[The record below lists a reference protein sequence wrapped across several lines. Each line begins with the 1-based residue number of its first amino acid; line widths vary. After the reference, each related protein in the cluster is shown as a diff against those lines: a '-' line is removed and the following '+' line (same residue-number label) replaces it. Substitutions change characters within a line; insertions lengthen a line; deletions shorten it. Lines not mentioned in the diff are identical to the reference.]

1 MRSKLSAVFTF
12 LAAILLSMS
21 AVKSADVLTPGVL
34 KVSLYTGLT
43 GGAVADFTGD
53 AKYPNSPDEIRF
65 LKSFNSRDALPN
77 DALDNFGGRIEGFL
91 TPLESGDYHFFLRS
105 DAQSQLF
112 LSSDETE
119 ANALLIAEETDRGDP
134 FMEPESAD
142 PATTAAPVSLTAG
155 KRYFIMVL
163 YKGNGGGG
171 NSADFAQVAWR
182 KMGDT
187 TPAALLKPIPAAFLS
202 ALASDAKV
210 AKVTVTQPPKD
221 VTAEENSKVT
231 FSVASDLPATNFV
244 SIVWQRNSVNIPGA
258 TGTNYARFL
267 DKADNGAKFRAVV
280 AMPGAFVN
288 SPEATA
294 TVTDDKTR
302 PVLVGA
308 KGGPNRP
315 EVTLTFSERLNQSSA
330 TAIANYKIAAAGGAA
345 LGVTEAA
352 LSADRTQVT
361 LKTAA
366 QTVGTQYTVTVNNVA
381 DLAAAAPNTV
391 AANSQASFYALGPLL
406 QGIDGFVVWEAED
419 YDRNLDGLWF
429 PDTERGVASG
439 GVSMVNY
446 NGAGGS
452 EANTKLEY
460 DIFFPKAGTNI
471 IWWRFSGNDGN
482 DDSAWVHVDGARPVG
497 RETGNFAALSG
508 TGTSLA
514 GNWGWIANAFEGGGR
529 MTFVIDTPGVHS
541 IAIAR
546 REDGS
551 YVDKFVIT
559 TDPNFNPTTGFGTF
573 GPSPTLRQGEPA
585 PPGATVQIAA
595 HPANTNAL
603 ENTSITLRGAAAIPQ
618 GFLFTYQWQRKQG
631 NTFVDIAGSTLT
643 NLTINP
649 LTLDWNGAVVRLRV
663 TVAGDLKYTDE
674 ATITVTPETTA
685 PELVKATGSALKSQ
699 AVIYFSEPVTSAS
712 AQNTANYKIASSTG
726 ASVAVQSATLMPN
739 GRAVVLGTGAQTVGA
754 KYTVTVNGVADT
766 AAKPNLTVNATAKF
780 YSLGALQ
787 PQGDD
792 GLLVFEAEDF
802 DSNQGDLWVVD
813 NVRGTPSGGASTR
826 VPTGADSDAMRIEY
840 NLTFTKSGIHVIWYR
855 GTGNSGSDDSGW
867 LLVDGAR
874 PSNRATGTLA
884 AMTGFPTGTSADF
897 GWASGVQG
905 GTPPMT
911 FPITAGAHSIGLGL
925 REDGAYFDKFAIS
938 SDTNF
943 VPTAYGT
950 FGPPETRAGSPA
962 LPTLEITSPTAN
974 AQFNAGADVPITVA
988 ISPTTRTVTK
998 VEFFRA
1004 NVKIGE
1010 STASPFNFTW
1020 QSAPPGTNNITA
1032 RLTDDVNDS
1041 VSSRAVSVIVSA
1053 PQGITLIATAGAGGL
1068 NLVWKGGAAPYI
1080 VQKKTTLSD
1089 AAWVDVLTTND
1100 AFATVPVQGGS
1111 GFFRVTSQ

>member
-1 MRSKLSAVFTF
+1 M
-12 LAAILLSMS
+12 
-21 AVKSADVLTPGVL
+21 
-34 KVSLYTGLT
+34 
-43 GGAVADFTGD
+43 
-53 AKYPNSPDEIRF
+53 
-65 LKSFNSRDALPN
+65 
-77 DALDNFGGRIEGFL
+77 
-91 TPLESGDYHFFLRS
+91 
-105 DAQSQLF
+105 
-112 LSSDETE
+112 
-119 ANALLIAEETDRGDP
+119 
-134 FMEPESAD
+134 
-142 PATTAAPVSLTAG
+142 
-155 KRYFIMVL
+155 
-163 YKGNGGGG
+163 
-171 NSADFAQVAWR
+171 
-182 KMGDT
+182 
-187 TPAALLKPIPAAFLS
+187 
-202 ALASDAKV
+202 
-210 AKVTVTQPPKD
+210 
-221 VTAEENSKVT
+221 
-231 FSVASDLPATNFV
+231 
-244 SIVWQRNSVNIPGA
+244 
-258 TGTNYARFL
+258 

-280 AMPGAFVN
+280 VVPGAFVN

-294 TVTDDKTR
+294 TVTDDKAR

-308 KGGPNRP
+308 RGGPNRP
-315 EVTLTFSERLNQSSA
+315 EVTLTFSERLNQASA
-330 TAIANYKIAAAGGAA
+330 TAIANYRIAAAGGAA

-381 DLAAAAPNTV
+381 DLAAATPNTV
-391 AANSQASFYALGPLL
+391 AANSQASFYGLGPLL

-419 YDRNLDGLWF
+419 FDRNLDGLWVA
-429 PDTERGVASG
+429 DTERGVASA
-439 GVSMVNY
+439 GVSMVNR
-446 NGAGGS
+446 NGAGGD

-460 DIFFPKAGTNI
+460 DIYFPKAGTNI

-482 DDSAWVHVDGARPVG
+482 DDSAYVHVDGARPVG
-497 RETGNFAALSG
+497 RDTGNLAVLSG
-508 TGTSLA
+508 TGSSLA
-514 GNWGWIANAFEGGGR
+514 GNWGWTANPFEGGGQ

-559 TDPNFNPTTGFGTF
+559 KDPNFNPTTSFGTF

-585 PPGATVQIAA
+585 PTGATIQITTQ
-595 HPANTNAL
+595 PASTNGL
-603 ENTSITLRGAAAIPQ
+603 ENTSITLRGGAAIPQ

-631 NTFVDIAGSTLT
+631 NTFADIGGATLT
-643 NLTINP
+643 NFTINP
-649 LTLDWNGAVVRLRV
+649 LTIDWNGATVRLRV
-663 TVAGDLKYTDE
+663 TVAGDVKYSDE
-674 ATITVTPETTA
+674 AAITVTPETTA
-685 PELVKATGSALKSQ
+685 PEIIKATGSALKSQ
-699 AVIYFSEPVTSAS
+699 VLVFFAEPVTSVS
-712 AQNTANYKIASSTG
+712 AQNTANYNIASSTG
-726 ASVAVQSATLMPN
+726 VSVAVQSATLMPN
-739 GRAVVLGTGAQTVGA
+739 GRAVVLSTGAQTVGT

-766 AAKPNLTVNATAKF
+766 AAKPNLTANAQTKF

-802 DSNQGDLWVVD
+802 DRNQGDLWVVD
-813 NVRGTPSGGASTR
+813 NVRGTPSASASIR
-826 VPTGADSDAMRIEY
+826 VPTGADNDAMRVEY
-840 NLTFTKSGIHVIWYR
+840 DLTFTKTGTHVIWFR
-855 GTGNSGSDDSGW
+855 GTGNSGSDDSAW

-884 AMTGFPTGTSADF
+884 SMTGFPTGTSADF

-962 LPTLEITSPTAN
+962 LPTLDITSPTAN
-974 AQFNAGADVPITVA
+974 AQFNAGVDIPITVA
-988 ISPTTRTVTK
+988 ISATTRTISK
-998 VEFFRA
+998 VEFFRGA
-1004 NVKIGE
+1004 AKVGE
-1010 STASPFNFTW
+1010 STATPFNFNW
-1020 QSAPPGTNNITA
+1020 QNAPTGTNNITA

-1053 PQGITLIATAGAGGL
+1053 PQGITLTATVGPGGL
-1068 NLVWKGGAAPYI
+1068 NLAWKGGTAPYI
-1080 VQKKTTLSD
+1080 VQKKTALSD
-1089 AAWVDVLTTND
+1089 PAWVDVLTTND
-1100 AFATVPVQGGS
+1100 AFATVPIQGNT